1 MYLGRQ
7 EGEIMEGYKDVFMR
21 CIASLHM
28 FKLGGCGVDSGKL
41 GKGSKRS
48 GQGRDTK
55 ATHILALSD
64 VS

>member
-1 MYLGRQ
+1 
-7 EGEIMEGYKDVFMR
+7 MEGYKDVFMR